1 MQASTTRCLHG
12 ARRAGGRGE
21 RVRDRSNELTD
32 TGDGQVREYGPVCEL
47 EMVEC
52 SVLRRIRRGSP
63 ALNRSRD
70 ATVADTAGTRV
81 LDELSVVGH
90 GADYGRL
97 GDGAGHRP
105 RLRFGLPLCRGYLC
119 PQRGDYL
126 RGSLGYDHGGSR
138 ADMESLRLAPD
149 RKSTRLNSSYIPL
162 SRMPF
167 FFLMIRR
174 PPRSTLFPYTT
185 LFRSQRGDY
194 LRGSL
199 GYDHGG
205 SRADME
211 SLRLAPARTEVHW
224 GAPSCELWL
233 TPGRER

>member
-81 LDELSVVGH
+81 LDQVSVVGH

-138 ADMESLRLAPD
+138 ADMESLRLAP
-149 RKSTRLNSSYIPL
+149 
-162 SRMPF
+162 
-167 FFLMIRR
+167 
-174 PPRSTLFPYTT
+174 
-185 LFRSQRGDY
+185 
-194 LRGSL
+194 
-199 GYDHGG
+199 
-205 SRADME
+205 
-211 SLRLAPARTEVHW
+211 ARTEVHC

-233 TPGRER
+233 TPGR